1 MTIHFKI
8 FSMLAFGW
16 LQLGTA
22 TLANDLKSAE
32 SLPKRR
38 EDQVVAFHKAR
49 TSARP
54 YDADAW
60 RLLGGAYVQRA
71 VVNGDGRDYD
81 RGWEMLQR
89 AEALDPGDPR
99 ILQARAELLLSRHH
113 FQGAR
118 DLAEQ
123 GLTRDPENAEL
134 LAVAG
139 DGALET
145 GDLDAATS
153 YYRRLN
159 AAGLRLTTWARLA
172 HAAELRGNLDE
183 AAEMLGKALQA
194 GYDSGSLPQARA
206 WCRAVLG
213 EIELH
218 RGNASAAR
226 EQYEMGLQE
235 SPGHLLVLEHFA
247 ELEQSRG
254 NPKRAEDLNRRIL
267 AQREDPKAELRL
279 AALLSLRGEDREAA
293 KLRAAALRFYE
304 RAVASGNEGYL
315 RPLAVF
321 ELAAGHYHR
330 AEELQSRDVALRP
343 NAESRAI
350 LQFIQDTAAAR
361 GARATAENF
370 RYPRPGVMNE
380 TKSR

>member
-1 MTIHFKI
+1 MKIRFKTC
-8 FSMLAFGW
+8 FMVVFGF
-16 LQLGTA
+16 LQLASA
-22 TLANDLKSAE
+22 TLGKDSKSAA

-38 EDQVVAFHKAR
+38 EDQIVAFHEER

-60 RLLGGAYVQRA
+60 RLLAGAYVQRA
-71 VVNGDGRDYD
+71 VVTGNGLDYD
-81 RGWEMLQR
+81 RGWEVLQK
-89 AEALDPGDPR
+89 ADVLDPGDPR
-99 ILQARAELLLSRHH
+99 ILQARTELLLSRHH

-123 GLTRDPENAEL
+123 GLARDPENAEL

-153 YYRRLN
+153 YYRRLKSV
-159 AAGLRLTTWARLA
+159 GSRLTTLARLA
-172 HAAELRGNLDE
+172 HAAELRGKLDE
-183 AAEMLGKALQA
+183 AADMLGKALQA
-194 GYDSGSLPQARA
+194 GYDSGSLPAARA

-218 RGNASAAR
+218 RGNSEAAR
-226 EQYEMGLQE
+226 KQYEMGLKE
-235 SPGHLLVLEHFA
+235 SPNHLLVLEHFA
-247 ELEQSRG
+247 ELEQLQGNSRS
-254 NPKRAEDLNRRIL
+254 AEDLNRRIL

-279 AALLSLRGEDREAA
+279 AALLSLRGEDHEAA
-293 KLRAAALRFYE
+293 SLRAAALRFYQH
-304 RAVASGNEGYL
+304 AVASGNEGYL

-321 ELAAGHYHR
+321 ELAAGHYGR
-330 AEELQSRDVALRP
+330 AEELQSRDVTLRP

-350 LQFIQDTAAAR
+350 LQFIQDTAAAKLTEPTGQNVR
-361 GARATAENF
+361 
-370 RYPRPGVMNE
+370 
-380 TKSR
+380 

>member
-1 MTIHFKI
+1 MKI
-8 FSMLAFGW
+8 LCLMVVLGFLQFGPVT
-16 LQLGTA
+16 LGK
-22 TLANDLKSAE
+22 DLS

-38 EDQVVAFHKAR
+38 EDQIVTFHEAR

-60 RLLGGAYVQRA
+60 RLLAGAYVQRA
-71 VVNGDGRDYD
+71 VVTGDGLDYD
-81 RGWEMLQR
+81 RGWEMLQK

-123 GLTRDPENAEL
+123 GLAKDPENAEL

-145 GDLDAATS
+145 GDLDAATV
-153 YYRRLN
+153 YYARLK
-159 AAGLRLTTWARLA
+159 AVGARLTTWARLA
-172 HAAELRGNLDE
+172 HASELRGNLEE
-183 AAEMLGKALQA
+183 AAELLGKALQA
-194 GYDSGSLPQARA
+194 GYDSGSLPEARA

-213 EIELH
+213 EIELR
-218 RGNASAAR
+218 RGNAEAAR
-226 EQYEMGLQE
+226 KQYEAGLKE
-235 SPGHLLVLEHFA
+235 SPNHLLVLEHFA
-247 ELEQSRG
+247 ELEQLRG
-254 NPKRAEDLNRRIL
+254 NFRSAEDLNRRIL

-279 AALLSLRGEDREAA
+279 AALLSLRGQHREAA
-293 KLRAAALRFYE
+293 KMRAAALRFYQH
-304 RAVASGNEGYL
+304 AVASGNEGYL

-321 ELAAGHYHR
+321 ELVAGHYDR
-330 AEELQSRDVALRP
+330 AAELQARDVALRP

-350 LQFIQDTAAAR
+350 LQFIQETAAVER
-361 GARATAENF
+361 TQLTAQN
-370 RYPRPGVMNE
+370 VH
-380 TKSR
+380 

>member
-1 MTIHFKI
+1 MKTHLKFFLMIV
-8 FSMLAFGW
+8 FGL
-16 LQLGTA
+16 LQLGTT
-22 TLANDLKSAE
+22 TLGKDLKSTA
-32 SLPKRR
+32 SVPKRR
-38 EDQVVAFHKAR
+38 EDQIVAFHEAR

-60 RLLGGAYVQRA
+60 RLLAGAYVQRA
-71 VVNGDGRDYD
+71 VATGDGLDYD
-81 RGWEMLQR
+81 RGWGMLHK
-89 AEALDPGDPR
+89 AEELDPGDPR

-123 GLTRDPENAEL
+123 GLAKDSENAEL

-145 GDLDAATS
+145 GDLDAATA
-153 YYRRLN
+153 YYRRLKGVG
-159 AAGLRLTTWARLA
+159 ARLTTWARLA

-183 AAEMLGKALQA
+183 AAEMLQKALQA
-194 GYDSGSLPQARA
+194 GYDSGSLPEARA

-218 RGNASAAR
+218 RGNAEAAR
-226 EQYEMGLQE
+226 KQYEMGLKE
-235 SPGHLLVLEHFA
+235 IPNHLLVLEHFA
-247 ELEQSRG
+247 ELQQLQGNSRG
-254 NPKRAEDLNRRIL
+254 AEDLNRRIL

-279 AALLSLRGEDREAA
+279 AALLSLHGDYRESAR
-293 KLRAAALRFYE
+293 LRAAALRFYQ

-321 ELAAGHYHR
+321 ELAAGHYSK
-330 AEELQSRDVALRP
+330 AEELESRDVALRP

-350 LQFIQDTAAAR
+350 LQFIQDTAAAKR
-361 GARATAENF
+361 THPAAHNAR
-370 RYPRPGVMNE
+370 
-380 TKSR
+380 

>member
-1 MTIHFKI
+1 MI
-8 FSMLAFGW
+8 LGL
-16 LQLGTA
+16 LQHGTA
-22 TLANDLKSAE
+22 TLGKDLKASSAF
-32 SLPKRR
+32 PRRR
-38 EDQVVAFHKAR
+38 EDQIVAFHEAR

-60 RLLGGAYVQRA
+60 RLLAGAYVQRA
-71 VVNGDGRDYD
+71 VVTGDGLDYD
-81 RGWEMLQR
+81 RGWEVLQK
-89 AEALDPGDPR
+89 AESLDPGDPR

-123 GLTRDPENAEL
+123 GLAKDPENAEL

-145 GDLDAATS
+145 GDLDSATA
-153 YYRRLN
+153 YYRRLK
-159 AAGLRLTTWARLA
+159 AVGSRLTTWARLA

-194 GYDSGSLPQARA
+194 GYDSASLPEARA

-218 RGNASAAR
+218 RGNAESAR
-226 EQYEMGLQE
+226 KQYDMGLKE
-235 SPGHLLVLEHFA
+235 SPNHLLVLEHFA
-247 ELEQSRG
+247 ELEQLQGNSRS
-254 NPKRAEDLNRRIL
+254 AEDLNRRIL

-293 KLRAAALRFYE
+293 RLSAAAFRFYQH
-304 RAVASGNEGYL
+304 AVASGNEGYL

-321 ELAAGHYHR
+321 ELAAGHYGR

-350 LQFIQDTAAAR
+350 LQLIQDAAAAKRTQPTAQNVRWTKAR
-361 GARATAENF
+361 GGE
-370 RYPRPGVMNE
+370 
-380 TKSR
+380 

>member
-1 MTIHFKI
+1 MKIHFKI
-8 FSMLAFGW
+8 CFLIVFVF
-16 LQLGTA
+16 LQLGTP
-22 TLANDLKSAE
+22 TPGKDLKSAA

-38 EDQVVAFHKAR
+38 EDQIVAFHEAR

-60 RLLGGAYVQRA
+60 RLLAGAYVQRA
-71 VVNGDGRDYD
+71 VVTGDGLDYD
-81 RGWEMLQR
+81 RGWQMLQK

-118 DLAEQ
+118 DFAEQ
-123 GLTRDPENAEL
+123 GLAKDPENAEM

-145 GDLDAATS
+145 GDLDAATA
-153 YYRRLN
+153 YYRRLKGVG
-159 AAGLRLTTWARLA
+159 ARLTTWARLA

-183 AAEMLGKALQA
+183 AAEMLQNALQV
-194 GYDSGSLPQARA
+194 GYDGGSLPGARA

-218 RGNASAAR
+218 RGNAEAAR
-226 EQYEMGLQE
+226 KQYEMGLKE
-235 SPGHLLVLEHFA
+235 SPNHLLVLEHFA
-247 ELEQSRG
+247 ELEQLQGDSRA
-254 NPKRAEDLNRRIL
+254 AEGLNRRIL

-279 AALLSLRGEDREAA
+279 AALLSLRGEEREAA
-293 KLRAAALRFYE
+293 RLRAAALRFYQ

-321 ELAAGHYHR
+321 ELAAGHYGR

-343 NAESRAI
+343 TAESRAI
-350 LQFIQDTAAAR
+350 LQLIQDTAAAKPTPP
-361 GARATAENF
+361 TAQSV
-370 RYPRPGVMNE
+370 R
-380 TKSR
+380 